1 MLKYNSKNM
10 SVFHIYKLLMSNTSI
25 LSGQYKKIVRNIRI
39 LLLLLWFSTIKPISL
54 GQEVKYVTI
63 LKLLCPSLIG

>member
-1 MLKYNSKNM
+1 LNSMLDDVKY
-10 SVFHIYKLLMSNTSI
+10 V
-25 LSGQYKKIVRNIRI
+25 